1 MSSRSRSHGV
11 ENPYKEKCYDAV
23 HVPMLC
29 VGVRVVVAALFVLFR
44 LFCEPIGSVCCLLWD
59 CGVIGRLGFA
69 SRYSI
74 NDTCCLL
81 HHSHVYYKGEVA
93 RED

>member
-29 VGVRVVVAALFVLFR
+29 VGVRVVVAALFVLSFV
-44 LFCEPIGSVCCLLWD
+44 L
-59 CGVIGRLGFA
+59 
-69 SRYSI
+69 
-74 NDTCCLL
+74 
-81 HHSHVYYKGEVA
+81 
-93 RED
+93 